1 MKSSYNR
8 LVQKPKTAQA
18 SKKNSSI
25 SSVLYKEIGDTLKQY
40 KDQKIQTR
48 RDRDRG
54 STNSNHNICDR
65 ENNIRGSNQASK
77 TKGSSK
83 PTQN

>member
-25 SSVLYKEIGDTLKQY
+25 SSVLYKEIGDTLK
-40 KDQKIQTR
+40 
-48 RDRDRG
+48 
-54 STNSNHNICDR
+54 
-65 ENNIRGSNQASK
+65 
-77 TKGSSK
+77 
-83 PTQN
+83 